1 MPVMPPAHEPRA
13 RPATT
18 IAPASRSPRSARG
31 ARRQRTLIAY
41 LFLTPALVLLAV
53 FTFYPV
59 LVGTG
64 LSLFDYDLLNPPRYI
79 GVQHF
84 RQLVADRYFWIAFT
98 NSAKYVLVVPVIQVC
113 AIVLAVLA
121 NQRLRGIRFFRAAYY
136 IPVITSWPVVGI
148 MWTWMYD
155 QQGVINYVLS
165 VLHLIDRP
173 ITWLSHPSLTL
184 YAVMAVTLWKGL
196 GWYMVIYLAGL
207 QAIPQEL
214 EEAAMIDGA
223 SPRRV
228 FWHVTVPLLRPYI
241 LLCSVLSTIAAL
253 KVFEEIYV
261 MTRGGPFY
269 STYTMFMYIF
279 DLAFQDLNV
288 GYAAALAVVLAGAIL
303 IFSVFNFRVFRR
315 GGLEWY

>member
-1 MPVMPPAHEPRA
+1 MG
-13 RPATT
+13 
-18 IAPASRSPRSARG
+18 SRRL
-31 ARRQRTLIAY
+31 QRTLIAY
-41 LFLTPALVLLAV
+41 LFLAPALVLLIT

-59 LVGTG
+59 VVGTL

-79 GVQHF
+79 GAQHF
-84 RQLVADRYFWIAFT
+84 QRLLTDRYFWIAIA
-98 NSAKYVLVVPVIQVC
+98 NSAKYVLVVPVIQIC
-113 AIVLAVLA
+113 SIILAVLA
-121 NQRLRGIRFFRAAYY
+121 NQRLRGIRFFRAATYL
-136 IPVITSWPVVGI
+136 PVVTSWPVVGI

-155 QQGVINYVLS
+155 QQGVINYVFAK
-165 VLHLIDRP
+165 LHLTSSP
-173 ITWLSHPSLTL
+173 ITWLSHPTLTL

-223 SPRRV
+223 SSPRV
-228 FWHVTVPLLRPYI
+228 FWHVTVPLLRPYV
-241 LLCSVLSTIAAL
+241 LLCTVLSTIAAL

-279 DLAFQDLNV
+279 DLAFQDLNL
-288 GYAAALAVVLAGAIL
+288 GYAAAVAVVLAGAIL
-303 IFSVFNFRVFRR
+303 IFSIVNFRVFRR

>member
-1 MPVMPPAHEPRA
+1 MSRAHEQTEGPTAPVPAVA
-13 RPATT
+13 RLSVPAL
-18 IAPASRSPRSARG
+18 SR
-31 ARRQRTLIAY
+31 RRQRTLIAY
-41 LFLTPALVLLAV
+41 LFLAPALALLAV

-64 LSLFDYDLLNPPRYI
+64 LSLFHYDLLNPPRYV
-79 GVQHF
+79 GAAQF
-84 RQLVADRYFWIAFT
+84 QQLLADRYFWIAFA
-98 NSAKYVLVVPVIQVC
+98 NSAKYVLVVPVIQLC
-113 AIVLAVLA
+113 SILLAVLA
-121 NQRLRGIRFFRAAYY
+121 NQRLRGMRFFRAAYY
-136 IPVITSWPVVGI
+136 LPVITSWPVVGI
-148 MWTWMYD
+148 MWSWMYD
-155 QQGVINYVLS
+155 QQGVINYVLQ
-165 VLHLIDRP
+165 VLHLTDRP
-173 ITWLSHPSLTL
+173 ITWLSHPTLTL
-184 YAVMAVTLWKGL
+184 YAVMFVTLWKGL

-214 EEAAMIDGA
+214 EEAAMMDGA
-223 SPRRV
+223 SKPRV
-228 FWHVTVPLLRPYI
+228 FWHVTIPLLRPYI
-241 LLCSVLSTIAAL
+241 LLSSVLSTIAAL

-303 IFSVFNFRVFRR
+303 ILSAVNFRVFRR